1 MNNFCSDVGIIHIMI
16 AGLSVMAIGIF
27 GLMANRSNTVK
38 YIICTEIILLS
49 LNFIIASLAQFFGKV
64 DGMIASLI
72 IFVVSAAE
80 VAIGIAIIIN
90 HYKSKNSISNDSIS
104 KLSDL

>member
-1 MNNFCSDVGIIHIMI
+1 MLT
-16 AGLSVMAIGIF
+16 GLSVMAIGVF
-27 GLMANRSNTVK
+27 GLITNRSNIIK
-38 YIICTEIILLS
+38 YVICTEIMLLS

-90 HYKSKNSISNDSIS
+90 HYKSKNDISNASIS